1 MSSEGASFWL
11 CTVKAGSK
19 TLTAE
24 RFPAGGA
31 TSRSWGSAAATSFYA
46 ATASHASTSDALRSG
61 GKTG

>member
-24 RFPAGGA
+24 RSRPDRHERLVAVGYSDELLRVGGEP
-31 TSRSWGSAAATSFYA
+31 RE
-46 ATASHASTSDALRSG
+46 HV
-61 GKTG
+61 